1 MLSQGRI
8 QVECGRIRYV
18 AAGVIGDDGDVVAYL
33 VLLWPSLCGIECCAY
48 RDVRR
53 PRRTCICAVGIKQL
67 RLKIVPRI
75 ARVIPDGV

>member
-1 MLSQGRI
+1 MLSRRRI

-18 AAGVIGDDGDVVAYL
+18 AAGVIGDDGDVVPYL
-33 VLLWPSLCGIECCAY
+33 VLLWPALSRIECCAY
-48 RDVRR
+48 WHIRR
-53 PRRTCICAVGIKQL
+53 PRRTCVCAVGIKQL

>member
-1 MLSQGRI
+1 MLSRRRI

-18 AAGVIGDDGDVVAYL
+18 AAGVIGDDGDVVPYL
-33 VLLWPSLCGIECCAY
+33 VLLWPALSRIECLAY

-53 PRRTCICAVGIKQL
+53 PRRTCVCAVGIKQL